1 MAKMSL
7 NSVPTPT
14 TGDGGH
20 VVDTTTQIKDVV
32 VLKTEDSANL
42 RVVATNID
50 TIDKVAGSLLS
61 IKNVA
66 NDLSSIKSVLAI
78 DDKLDTVISM
88 KSSMKR
94 LIPISDE
101 LDTLANSIDDIIKAA
116 ENVDT
121 LIELGNNVDELRF
134 LYDIRE
140 HVIGVN
146 SVKDKLLEIVNT
158 MSSLNNV
165 EANLDDINLVALHML
180 AVEIVAQNLELLRFF
195 NLNANLFQETVTMYP
210 DLRKF
215 IDYIDI
221 ARELITVVQTL
232 PDTLQEFKFQMD
244 KMAHDLKEE
253 FTEVADDRL
262 ERLQEAYNHFFNES
276 LKLRE
281 SVLDVDKALVDF
293 KIKMMEEHTY
303 LKEGVSKFERDLAKT
318 HEQFSYDLGQA
329 EKSVL
334 KKLAAVELST
344 HNKVS
349 DLENKIA
356 TIDPELIRD
365 SIFNTI
371 NPQIEGLDL
380 KIDLELQKI
389 ATLHQDLDLFK
400 IDVKRDIEEIRQEL
414 VSHSARMT
422 ELDVKMEAV
431 NTTVDKLKEILN
443 KVAAFNAVYDHNWEV
458 I

>member
-7 NSVPTPT
+7 NSVPAPT
-14 TGDGGH
+14 IGDNGH
-20 VVDTTTQIKDVV
+20 IVDTTPQVKDVV

-42 RVVATNID
+42 RVVANNID

-78 DDKLDTVISM
+78 DDKLDIVISM

-101 LDTLANSIDDIIKAA
+101 LNTLANSIDDIIKAA

-140 HVIGVN
+140 HVISVN

-195 NLNANLFQETVTMYP
+195 NINANLFQDTVTMYP

-215 IDYIDI
+215 IDYIDL
-221 ARELITVVQTL
+221 AKELVNVVQTL

-244 KMAHDLKEE
+244 KMATDLKDE
-253 FTEVADDRL
+253 FTEVADERL
-262 ERLQEAYNHFFNES
+262 EKLQEAYNHFFNES

-293 KIKMMEEHTY
+293 KIKIMEEHTY

-318 HEQFSYDLGQA
+318 HEQFSYDLAQA
-329 EKSVL
+329 EKAILERVS
-334 KKLAAVELST
+334 ELDT
-344 HNKVS
+344 KV
-349 DLENKIA
+349 A
-356 TIDPELIRD
+356 TIEPDLIKD

-371 NPQIEGLDL
+371 NPQIEGLNL
-380 KIDLELQKI
+380 KINLELQKI
-389 ATLHQDLDLFK
+389 ATLNQDLDSFK
-400 IDVKRDIEEIRQEL
+400 IDVRRDIEEIRQEL
-414 VSHSARMT
+414 VEHSARMT

-443 KVAAFNAVYDHNWEV
+443 KVAAFNAIYDHNWEV

>member
-7 NSVPTPT
+7 NNVPAPT
-14 TGDGGH
+14 IGDNGH
-20 VVDTTTQIKDVV
+20 IVDTTPQVKDVV

-42 RVVATNID
+42 RVVANNID

-66 NDLSSIKSVLAI
+66 NGLSSIKSVLAI
-78 DDKLDTVISM
+78 DDKLDIVISM

-101 LDTLANSIDDIIKAA
+101 LNTLANSIDDIIKAA

-140 HVIGVN
+140 HVISVN

-195 NLNANLFQETVTMYP
+195 NLNANLFQDTVNMYP

-215 IDYIDI
+215 IDYIDL
-221 ARELITVVQTL
+221 AKELVNVVQTL

-244 KMAHDLKEE
+244 KMATDLKDE
-253 FTEVADDRL
+253 FTEVADERL
-262 ERLQEAYNHFFNES
+262 EKLQEAYNHFFNES

-293 KIKMMEEHTY
+293 KIKIMEEHTH

-318 HEQFSYDLGQA
+318 HEQFSYDLAQA
-329 EKSVL
+329 EKAVL
-334 KKLAAVELST
+334 ERVSELDS
-344 HNKVS
+344 KV
-349 DLENKIA
+349 A
-356 TIDPELIRD
+356 TIEPDLIRD

-371 NPQIEGLDL
+371 NPQIEGLNL
-380 KIDLELQKI
+380 KINLELQKI
-389 ATLHQDLDLFK
+389 ATLNQDLDSFK
-400 IDVKRDIEEIRQEL
+400 IDVRRDIEEIRQEL
-414 VSHSARMT
+414 VEHSARMT

-443 KVAAFNAVYDHNWEV
+443 KVAAFNAIYDHNWEV

>member
-7 NSVPTPT
+7 NNVPAPT
-14 TGDGGH
+14 IGDNGH
-20 VVDTTTQIKDVV
+20 IVDTTPQVKDVV

-42 RVVATNID
+42 RVVANNID

-66 NDLSSIKSVLAI
+66 NGLSSIKSVLAI
-78 DDKLDTVISM
+78 DDKLDIVISM

-101 LDTLANSIDDIIKAA
+101 LNTLANSIDDIIKAA

-140 HVIGVN
+140 HVISVN
-146 SVKDKLLEIVNT
+146 NVKDKLLEIVNT

-195 NLNANLFQETVTMYP
+195 NLNANLFQDTVNMYP

-215 IDYIDI
+215 IDYIDL
-221 ARELITVVQTL
+221 AKELVNVVQTL

-244 KMAHDLKEE
+244 KMATDLKDE
-253 FTEVADDRL
+253 FTEVADERL
-262 ERLQEAYNHFFNES
+262 EKLQEAYNHFFNES

-293 KIKMMEEHTY
+293 KIKIMEEHTY

-318 HEQFSYDLGQA
+318 HEQFSYDLAQA
-329 EKSVL
+329 EKAVL
-334 KKLAAVELST
+334 ERVSELDS
-344 HNKVS
+344 KV
-349 DLENKIA
+349 A
-356 TIDPELIRD
+356 TIEPDLIRD

-371 NPQIEGLDL
+371 NPQIEGLNL
-380 KIDLELQKI
+380 KINLELQKI
-389 ATLHQDLDLFK
+389 ATLNQDLDSFK
-400 IDVKRDIEEIRQEL
+400 IDVRRDIEEIRQEL
-414 VSHSARMT
+414 VEHSARMT

-443 KVAAFNAVYDHNWEV
+443 KVAAFNAIYDHNWEV

>member
-7 NSVPTPT
+7 NSVPAPAM
-14 TGDGGH
+14 GDNGH
-20 VVDTTTQIKDVV
+20 IVDTTPQVKDVV

-42 RVVATNID
+42 RVVANNID

-78 DDKLDTVISM
+78 DDKLDIVISM

-101 LDTLANSIDDIIKAA
+101 LNTLANSIDDIIKAA

-140 HVIGVN
+140 HVISVN
-146 SVKDKLLEIVNT
+146 SVKDKLLEIVNN

-195 NLNANLFQETVTMYP
+195 NLNANLFQDTVNMYP

-215 IDYIDI
+215 IDYIDL
-221 ARELITVVQTL
+221 AKELVSVVQTL

-244 KMAHDLKEE
+244 KMATDLKDE
-253 FTEVADDRL
+253 FTEVADERL
-262 ERLQEAYNHFFNES
+262 EKLQEAYNHFFNES

-293 KIKMMEEHTY
+293 KIKIMEEHTY
-303 LKEGVSKFERDLAKT
+303 LKEGVSKFQRDLAKT
-318 HEQFSYDLGQA
+318 HEQFSYDLAQA
-329 EKSVL
+329 EKAVL
-334 KKLAAVELST
+334 ERVSELDT
-344 HNKVS
+344 KV
-349 DLENKIA
+349 A
-356 TIDPELIRD
+356 TIEPDLIRD

-371 NPQIEGLDL
+371 NPQIEGLNL
-380 KIDLELQKI
+380 KINLELQKI
-389 ATLHQDLDLFK
+389 ATLNQDLDSFK
-400 IDVKRDIEEIRQEL
+400 IDVRRDIEEIRQEL
-414 VSHSARMT
+414 VEHSARMT

-443 KVAAFNAVYDHNWEV
+443 KVAAFNAIYDHNWEV

>member
-1 MAKMSL
+1 MAIMSL
-7 NSVPTPT
+7 NTNPQPDIGS
-14 TGDGGH
+14 GGH
-20 VVDTTTQIKDVV
+20 VVDSTIQTKDIV

-42 RVVATNID
+42 KIVANNID
-50 TIDKVAGSLLS
+50 TIDRVAGSLLP
-61 IKNVA
+61 IKNVS
-66 NDLSSIKSVLAI
+66 NELQSIKAVLAI
-78 DDKLDTVISM
+78 DDKLDSVLAM
-88 KSSMKR
+88 RSSIKR

-101 LDTLANSIDDIIKAA
+101 LNTLADSIDGIVKAA
-116 ENVDT
+116 ENSDT
-121 LIELGNNVDELRF
+121 LIELGKSVEELRF
-134 LYDIRE
+134 LYEIRE
-140 HVIGVN
+140 HIVSVN
-146 SVKDKLLEIVNT
+146 NVKDKLLEIVNT
-158 MSSLNNV
+158 MSSLKEV
-165 EANLDDINLVALHML
+165 EANLGDINLVALHML

-195 NLNANLFQETVTMYP
+195 NQNANLFQDTVTMYP

-215 IDYIDI
+215 IDYIDL
-221 ARELITVVQTL
+221 AKELVSVVQTL

-244 KMAHDLKEE
+244 KMANDLKDE
-253 FTEVADDRL
+253 FTEVADERL
-262 ERLQEAYNHFFNES
+262 EKLQEAYNHFFNES

-293 KIKMMEEHTY
+293 KIKIMEEHTY

-318 HEQFSYDLGQA
+318 HEQFSYDLAQA
-329 EKSVL
+329 EKAVL
-334 KKLAAVELST
+334 ERVSELES
-344 HNKVS
+344 KVV
-349 DLENKIA
+349 

-400 IDVKRDIEEIRQEL
+400 IDIRRDVEEIRQEL
-414 VSHSARMT
+414 VEYSARMT
-422 ELDVKMEAV
+422 ELDVKMDAV

-443 KVAAFNAVYDHNWEV
+443 KVAAFNAVYEHNWEV

>member
-7 NSVPTPT
+7 NSVPAPAM
-14 TGDGGH
+14 GDNGH
-20 VVDTTTQIKDVV
+20 IVDTTPQVKDVV

-42 RVVATNID
+42 RVVANNID

-78 DDKLDTVISM
+78 DDKLDIVISM

-101 LDTLANSIDDIIKAA
+101 LNTLANSIDDIIKAA

-140 HVIGVN
+140 HVISVN

-195 NLNANLFQETVTMYP
+195 NLNANLFQDTVNMYP

-215 IDYIDI
+215 IDYIDL
-221 ARELITVVQTL
+221 AKELVSVVQTL

-244 KMAHDLKEE
+244 KMATDLKDE
-253 FTEVADDRL
+253 FTEVADERL
-262 ERLQEAYNHFFNES
+262 EKLQEAYNHFFNES

-293 KIKMMEEHTY
+293 KIKIMEEHTY
-303 LKEGVSKFERDLAKT
+303 LKEGVSKFQRDLAKT
-318 HEQFSYDLGQA
+318 HEQFSYDLAQA
-329 EKSVL
+329 EKAVL
-334 KKLAAVELST
+334 ERVSELDT
-344 HNKVS
+344 KV
-349 DLENKIA
+349 A
-356 TIDPELIRD
+356 TIEPDLIRD

-371 NPQIEGLDL
+371 NPQIEGLNL
-380 KIDLELQKI
+380 KINLELQKI
-389 ATLHQDLDLFK
+389 ATLNQDLDSFK
-400 IDVKRDIEEIRQEL
+400 IDVRRDIEEIRQEL
-414 VSHSARMT
+414 VEHSARMT

-443 KVAAFNAVYDHNWEV
+443 KVAAFNAIYDHNWEV

>member
-7 NSVPTPT
+7 NNVPAPT
-14 TGDGGH
+14 IGDNGH
-20 VVDTTTQIKDVV
+20 IVDTTPQVKDVV

-42 RVVATNID
+42 RVVANNID

-78 DDKLDTVISM
+78 DDKLDIVISM

-101 LDTLANSIDDIIKAA
+101 LNTLANSIDDIIKAA

-140 HVIGVN
+140 HVISVN

-195 NLNANLFQETVTMYP
+195 NLNANLFQDTVNMYP

-215 IDYIDI
+215 IDYIDL
-221 ARELITVVQTL
+221 AKELVNVVQTL

-244 KMAHDLKEE
+244 KMATDLKDE
-253 FTEVADDRL
+253 FTEVADERL
-262 ERLQEAYNHFFNES
+262 EKLQEAYNHFFNES

-293 KIKMMEEHTY
+293 KIKIMEEHTY

-318 HEQFSYDLGQA
+318 HEQFSYDLAQA
-329 EKSVL
+329 EKAVL
-334 KKLAAVELST
+334 ERVSELDS
-344 HNKVS
+344 KV
-349 DLENKIA
+349 A
-356 TIDPELIRD
+356 TIEPDLIRD

-371 NPQIEGLDL
+371 NPQIEGLNL
-380 KIDLELQKI
+380 KINLELQKI
-389 ATLHQDLDLFK
+389 ATLNQDLDSFK
-400 IDVKRDIEEIRQEL
+400 IDVRRDIEEIRQEL
-414 VSHSARMT
+414 VEHSARMT

-443 KVAAFNAVYDHNWEV
+443 KVAAFNAIYDHNWEV

>member
-7 NSVPTPT
+7 NSVPAPT
-14 TGDGGH
+14 IGDNGH
-20 VVDTTTQIKDVV
+20 IVDTTPQVKDVV

-42 RVVATNID
+42 RVVANNID

-78 DDKLDTVISM
+78 DDKLDIVISM

-101 LDTLANSIDDIIKAA
+101 LNTLANSIDDIIKAA

-140 HVIGVN
+140 HVISVN

-195 NLNANLFQETVTMYP
+195 NINANLFQDTVTMYP

-215 IDYIDI
+215 IDYIDL
-221 ARELITVVQTL
+221 AKELVNVVQTL

-244 KMAHDLKEE
+244 KMATDLKDE
-253 FTEVADDRL
+253 FTEVADERL
-262 ERLQEAYNHFFNES
+262 EKLQEAYNHFFNES

-293 KIKMMEEHTY
+293 KIKIMEEHTY

-318 HEQFSYDLGQA
+318 HEQFSYDLAQA
-329 EKSVL
+329 EKAVL
-334 KKLAAVELST
+334 ERVSELD
-344 HNKVS
+344 NKV
-349 DLENKIA
+349 A
-356 TIDPELIRD
+356 TIEPDLIRD

-371 NPQIEGLDL
+371 NPQIEGLNL
-380 KIDLELQKI
+380 KINLELQKI
-389 ATLHQDLDLFK
+389 ATLNQDLDSFK
-400 IDVKRDIEEIRQEL
+400 IDVRRDIEEIRQEL
-414 VSHSARMT
+414 VEHSARMT

-443 KVAAFNAVYDHNWEV
+443 KVAAFNAIYDHNWEV